1 MDIFVF
7 RTNIGTKKLVE
18 ALKPVFSK
26 QRAISRWS
34 VDIEDIDNVMR
45 VVTKARL
52 PEMDI
57 IKMVRNLGF
66 ECEALE
72 N

>member
-1 MDIFVF
+1 M
-7 RTNIGTKKLVE
+7 E